1 MKIRKRNGSEATF
14 NKQNIVEA
22 ISRAS
27 SKVPLEQ
34 RFSNNE
40 IKEIAKNIEDK
51 CKQATAAIQVE
62 DIQNF
67 VEDAIMQAGKFN
79 VAKEYIT
86 YRYQKTLDKRKNT
99 TDDRILSLLNNDNED
114 IQQENANKNPNI
126 VSTMRDYMAGEV
138 SKDIS
143 QRYLLPADIWEA
155 HKKGLIH
162 FHDMDYF
169 AMPIHNCCLIC
180 LEDMLQNGTVISG
193 TKIDKPKTF
202 STACNIASQIVAQV
216 ASSQYGGQTI
226 TASHLAPFVNSSRI
240 YFRNK
245 FKEEVPTL
253 TEDQLNEL
261 VEKETLRDIKDG
273 IQTLQYQILTLQ
285 TTNGQ
290 TPFVSV
296 CLYLNEAADET
307 EKQDLAIVI
316 EEILKQR
323 IQGVKNEAGVYYANP
338 FPKLLY
344 VLEEDNVEPNSKY
357 YYLTKLAAECT
368 TKRMVPDYI
377 SEKVMKNLKKDK
389 KGNGN
394 CYPCMGC
401 RSFLTPYIDPNTKK
415 GKYYGRFNQGVVTI
429 NLPYVALLSNKNE
442 KDFWYELDKNLELCH
457 RALRLRHEHLRGVK
471 SDVAPILW
479 QHGAFARLKKG
490 ETIDNLLYNGYS
502 TISLGYAGL
511 YETVKYM
518 TGKSLTDEE
527 GIAFGKKVMQ
537 KLNDKCADWKQVEK
551 IDYSVYG
558 TPIENTTEKFAK
570 SLQKK
575 FGIIPGIT
583 DKNFVTN
590 SYHVPVF
597 EEIDAFKKIDIEA
610 QLQKLS
616 PGGAISYIETPN
628 MVNNVEAVLTVI
640 KYIYDNIMYCEINTE
655 LDWCHKCGGTGTIHM
670 KSDDDGKLHWHCDN
684 CGNEDLSMMNVVRRL
699 CGYLSNANF
708 CAQGRMQDINERVKH
723 L

>member
-1 MKIRKRNGSEATF
+1 MAAHK
-14 NKQNIVEA
+14 
-22 ISRAS
+22 
-27 SKVPLEQ
+27 
-34 RFSNNE
+34 FS
-40 IKEIAKNIEDK
+40 
-51 CKQATAAIQVE
+51 
-62 DIQNF
+62 
-67 VEDAIMQAGKFN
+67 

-86 YRYQKTLDKRKNT
+86 YRYQKALDKRKNT

-143 QRYLLPADIWEA
+143 QRYLIPADIYQA
-155 HKKGLIH
+155 HKDGLIH

-169 AMPIHNCCLIC
+169 AMPIHNCCLIN

-193 TKIDKPKTF
+193 TTIDKPKTF

-226 TASHLAPFVNSSRI
+226 TASHLAPFVQETRKAVRKR
-240 YFRNK
+240 FT
-245 FKEEVPTL
+245 KEFNL
-253 TEDQLNEL
+253 TEEQIEQI
-261 VEKETLRDIKDG
+261 VESETRRDIKNG

-296 CLYLNEAADET
+296 CLYLNEAKNDE
-307 EKQDLAIVI
+307 EKADLAMVI

-323 IQGVKNEAGVYYANP
+323 IEGVKNEAGVYYANP

-344 VLEEDNVEPNSKY
+344 VLEDDNVAKDSKY
-357 YYLTKLAAECT
+357 RYLTELAADCT

-377 SEKVMKNLKKDK
+377 SEKVMMKLKRDK

-401 RSFLTPYIDPNTKK
+401 RSFLTPYIDPVTKK
-415 GKYYGRFNQGVVTI
+415 SKYYGRFNQGVVSI
-429 NLPYVALLSNKNE
+429 NLPYVALLSNGNL
-442 KDFWYELDKNLELCH
+442 KDFWYELDKDLELCH

-490 ETIDNLLYNGYS
+490 ETIDSLLYNGYS

-511 YETVKYM
+511 YEAVKVLC
-518 TGKSLTDEE
+518 GKSITEE
-527 GIAFGKKVMQ
+527 DGMELGKKIMQ

-570 SLQKK
+570 ALQRR
-575 FGIIPGIT
+575 FGKIKGIT
-583 DKNFVTN
+583 DRNFVTN

-610 QLQKLS
+610 ELQKLS

-628 MVNNVEAVLTVI
+628 MTNNVEAILSVI
-640 KYIYDNIMYCEINTE
+640 EYIYDNIMYCEINSE

-670 KSDDDGKLHWHCDN
+670 KKNADGKLHWHCEN
-684 CGNEDLSMMNVVRRL
+684 CGNEDLATMNVVRRL